1 MKSYTNDCDK
11 ICFVFINVISKSH
24 KNMKD
29 IPFFSIGHHQYICM
43 QELSIIF
50 FNNSVTRASRI
61 SVVGT
66 QLFNQVANKMGGGL
80 QHCRNNS
87 KD

>member
-1 MKSYTNDCDK
+1 
-11 ICFVFINVISKSH
+11 
-24 KNMKD
+24 
-29 IPFFSIGHHQYICM
+29 M